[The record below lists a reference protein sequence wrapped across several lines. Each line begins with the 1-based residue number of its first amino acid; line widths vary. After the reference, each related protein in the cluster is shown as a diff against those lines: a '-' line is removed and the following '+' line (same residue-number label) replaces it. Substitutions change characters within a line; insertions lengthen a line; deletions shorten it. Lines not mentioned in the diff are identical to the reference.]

1 MGPIQYSG
9 PRAGQLAGPDPAPV
23 EVYKQSVD
31 GDGKFV
37 DQPGGARNGWRGH
50 ATGDWGCPWASRA
63 SRFMGDGIV
72 VNDSQSCRLGFYLL
86 LTTGDDVDPAT
97 AAGAGYVRL
106 APKASDK

>member
-1 MGPIQYSG
+1 VTRPFH
-9 PRAGQLAGPDPAPV
+9 V
-23 EVYKQSVD
+23 ESVD